1 MNSVEEA
8 SPLEKMRVTLDL
20 FEAAMKLQRQ
30 NLRRRY
36 PHVPDAQIENL
47 LQAWLYERPGAEL
60 GDGEGR
66 VANRFNLGE

>member
-1 MNSVEEA
+1 MDALKEA
-8 SPLEKMRVTLDL
+8 TPLEKMRVTLDL
-20 FEAAMKLQRQ
+20 FAAALNLQRQ

-36 PHVPDAQIENL
+36 PENPDAEIESL

-66 VANRFNLGE
+66 AATRFSDCE